1 MAPVLSL
8 KMSVETLQKQK
19 TTIEE
24 VTSPFMEM
32 VNQGEDR
39 PEDPRKTN
47 SFLKWGGGWDY
58 KDHLCF
64 EPDASFSRSSQL
76 LF

>member
-1 MAPVLSL
+1 
-8 KMSVETLQKQK
+8 MSVETLQKQK
-19 TTIEE
+19 TMIEE

-32 VNQGEDR
+32 VNQG
-39 PEDPRKTN
+39 EDPRKTN

-64 EPDASFSRSSQL
+64 EPDASFGRSSQL